1 MTVLRPAR
9 DVAPTSASLDDTR
22 ADAAAAPPRGGAD
35 AAVLEAASMPG
46 QHPLLGLVYLV
57 FVALP
62 LVFARDVG
70 ATAIL
75 ASVAAVLAFLPLWFA
90 FVRQGATPRT
100 RAVLIVACAL
110 LGHALIP
117 FNVGGN
123 TFTIYAMTLAAA
135 VWPARRAIAWSVL
148 AWAAMTLQFAVVI
161 PDLRIALG
169 VGLVI
174 ALIGGLAVGGILA
187 GRAKARRDAELRLT
201 QDEVKRLASLAER
214 ERIGRDLHDVLGH
227 TLSLVVLKT
236 QLARRLLARDAAAAE
251 TQLAELEGVAR
262 DALAQVREAVT
273 GIRAAGLEAELA
285 AARLALLE
293 SDIQLDHRL
302 PALAVP
308 AEVEAA
314 FSLALREAV
323 TNVLR
328 HAGARRVE
336 VELVATGM
344 PGRGEWVLEVRDDG
358 RGGALDRAAGHG
370 LRGMGER
377 VSALGGRLEIDSP
390 AGEGTRLR
398 FSAPRGQAVAA
409 PVAAAPAPAPAPSAP
424 SGTEVAP

>member
-1 MTVLRPAR
+1 MRPLRPAA
-9 DVAPTSASLDDTR
+9 DLDP
-22 ADAAAAPPRGGAD
+22 AAAAAPPRGGAD

-70 ATAIL
+70 ATPIL
-75 ASVAAVLAFLPLWFA
+75 ASAAAVLAFLPLWFV
-90 FVRQGATPRT
+90 FVRAATTPRT

-123 TFTIYAMTLAAA
+123 TFSIYAMTLAAA
-135 VWPARRAIAWSVL
+135 VWPARRTVAWSV
-148 AWAAMTLQFAVVI
+148 AVWAAMTLQFAIVI
-161 PDLRIALG
+161 PDLRVALG

-187 GRAKARRDAELRLT
+187 GRAKARRDAELRLS
-201 QDEVKRLASLAER
+201 QDEIKRLASLAER

-236 QLARRLLARDAAAAE
+236 QLARRLMARDQAAAE
-251 TQLAELEGVAR
+251 AQLAELEGVAR

-336 VELVATGM
+336 VELVATGE

-358 RGGALDRAAGHG
+358 RGGALERAAGHG

-377 VSALGGRLEIDSP
+377 VAALGGRLEVDSP

-398 FSAPRGQAVAA
+398 FSAPRGRAIEAA
-409 PVAAAPAPAPAPSAP
+409 P
-424 SGTEVAP
+424 

>member
-9 DVAPTSASLDDTR
+9 DAAPDGARIETV
-22 ADAAAAPPRGGAD
+22 AAAAPPRGGAD

-70 ATAIL
+70 AASIL

-90 FVRQGATPRT
+90 FVRATTTPRT
-100 RAVLIVACAL
+100 RTALVVACAL

-135 VWPARRAIAWSVL
+135 VWPARRAVAWSV
-148 AWAAMTLQFAVVI
+148 AVWAAMTLQFAFVI

-236 QLARRLLARDAAAAE
+236 QLARRLMARDQAAAE
-251 TQLAELEGVAR
+251 AQLAELEGVAR

-336 VELVATGM
+336 VELVATGE

-377 VSALGGRLEIDSP
+377 VAALGGRLDIDSP

-398 FSAPRGQAVAA
+398 FSAPRGQAVVA
-409 PVAAAPAPAPAPSAP
+409 PVAPAAPAGIGAAP
-424 SGTEVAP
+424 